1 MYFGRKLKEYTL
13 GYLYSLVLK
22 LKCDHPSPNFVD
34 SRGWVTRWIWL
45 LLNSKDRSRPE
56 KKVATE
62 GAPPSPIFHWNR
74 HAIFLSLYAKL
85 GWLNNVSGM
94 YLVLFSLLLIGR
106 QGLGY
111 LFRQEFSCQ
120 LLFTDGVLLHSAQ
133 SWLVCL
139 YNIISS
145 NVGLVDD
152 QKAGFGIANPD
163 QKDQKSS
170 ALTSTKHENQHT
182 GRYYM

>member
-1 MYFGRKLKEYTL
+1 MA
-13 GYLYSLVLK
+13 
-22 LKCDHPSPNFVD
+22 FV
-34 SRGWVTRWIWL
+34 
-45 LLNSKDRSRPE
+45 NSKDRSRP
-56 KKVATE
+56 KKSRDWFLIFE
-62 GAPPSPIFHWNR
+62 GDPPSPIFHWNR
-74 HAIFLSLYAKL
+74 HAIFLSVYAKL

-106 QGLGY
+106 EGLGY

-170 ALTSTKHENQHT
+170 ALTTTKHENQT
-182 GRYYM
+182 QEDITCKRCGIRFSRKKYMNNIF